1 MSQDFWASLTENS
14 SSQLLTAA
22 MDTHLSGK
30 AIGESFE
37 GVRALSDA
45 GRAKQALALPVEVGT
60 RVAFVGGLGAVL
72 TYENPPETGDMGTV
86 VHVKSA
92 GGNLTAHEGKVFVS
106 WDDGRFLPVHAEHLR
121 AAASKRDPDIWWL
134 VAEEN
139 RILGGPFTDTIGA
152 QAAMLRL
159 APETRRKTLVTIH
172 KMLPKHLR
180 ADALSRAESKGVA
193 LKAAGRVKRQAS
205 TLRVASL
212 GDLTSFFTKVGT
224 DTLIHKSTRDL
235 WALKQDASG
244 FLIERLFD
252 DSGEPL
258 KG

>member
-121 AAASKRDPDIWWL
+121 SANQP
-134 VAEEN
+134 
-139 RILGGPFTDTIGA
+139 
-152 QAAMLRL
+152 
-159 APETRRKTLVTIH
+159 
-172 KMLPKHLR
+172 
-180 ADALSRAESKGVA
+180 
-193 LKAAGRVKRQAS
+193 AGRVKRQAAVR
-205 TLRVASL
+205 LASL
-212 GDLTSFFTKVGT
+212 GDLTSFFTKVGS

>member
-1 MSQDFWASLTENS
+1 MSSDFWASLTENS

-37 GVRALSDA
+37 GVRALTDA
-45 GRAKQALALPVEVGT
+45 GRAKQALSLPVEVGT

-72 TYENPPETGDMGTV
+72 SYENPPETGSMGSV

-92 GGNLTAHEGKVFVS
+92 GGNLTSHEGKVFVS

-121 AAASKRDPDIWWL
+121 
-134 VAEEN
+134 
-139 RILGGPFTDTIGA
+139 
-152 QAAMLRL
+152 L
-159 APETRRKTLVTIH
+159 AGQP
-172 KMLPKHLR
+172 
-180 ADALSRAESKGVA
+180 
-193 LKAAGRVKRQAS
+193 AGRVKRQAS
-205 TLRVASL
+205 VRRIASL
-212 GDLTSFFTKVGT
+212 GDLTSFFTKVGS

-235 WALKQDASG
+235 WALKQDAGG

-252 DSGEPL
+252 DNGEPL

>member
-14 SSQLLTAA
+14 SPQFLTAA
-22 MDTHLSGK
+22 MDAHLSGK

-37 GVRALSDA
+37 GVRPLSDA

-72 TYENPPETGDMGTV
+72 TYDSPPETGDTGTV
-86 VHVKSA
+86 AHVKRA
-92 GGNLTAHEGKVFVS
+92 GGNVTAHEGKVFVS

-121 AAASKRDPDIWWL
+121 SAASKRGPDVWWL

-139 RILGGPFTDTIGA
+139 RILGGPFMDTIDAHAG
-152 QAAMLRL
+152 MLRL

-193 LKAAGRVKRQAS
+193 LKAAGRVKRQAAVR
-205 TLRVASL
+205 LGSL
-212 GDLTSFFTKVGT
+212 GDLTSFFTKVGG

-235 WALKQDASG
+235 WALKQDAGG